1 MYEAFTT
8 NTPDG
13 LVKAYRRLLRDTSAT
28 RQSDDAVKLRHIISD
43 AIVNKTYPESFNQI
57 DRLHMSLAT
66 CLALCEMVSPDRNMC
81 VAILLEPLVQ
91 SSALSIDEIV
101 RDWGEDVALL
111 VRGRLKVESLY
122 GRSSKVGGDNFSK
135 LLLALAEDI
144 RVIIMMIVDRLTLM
158 RAINHHP
165 DKRFVTD
172 IANESGYLYA
182 PLAHRLGLYKIK
194 SELEDMSMKYTN
206 REMYSHIAHGLNA
219 KKAERDKYIAD
230 FIAPVKAKLEA
241 AGLKF
246 EIKGRTKSISSIWNK
261 LRKQKIDI
269 KDVFDLFAIRIILDV
284 PPEKEKAECWNVYS
298 IIADMYTPNPSR
310 LKDWLSIPKSN
321 GYESLHT
328 TVKGPDN
335 KWVEVQ
341 IRSKRMDL
349 IAEKGLAAHWRYKG
363 IKSQGDIDSWMNN
376 IRDILETEA
385 GGDPMERMKEMRM
398 DFSDKEVFVFTPKGD
413 LYKLP
418 HGATVLDFAYNIHT
432 GLGAVCTGGRVNG
445 KNRKLNYRLAN
456 GDTVE
461 ILTSSAQCPKL
472 DWLNFAVTSKAR
484 NKIRQ
489 AIKER
494 ENRAADLGKETL
506 QRRFKNRKLE
516 IDDGIIMRL
525 IKKMGYKT
533 STDFFSALGSEMID
547 INDVIARY
555 ETLSRPEEEVVTRSA
570 DEFELQQPHD
580 EDSASAGDVVVIGEN
595 IKGINYRLAR
605 CCNPINGD
613 PVFGFISAEGVIKV
627 HRADCPNARNIKA
640 RYPYRVIPTRW
651 AGSLA
656 GGFGASLRVIGNDD
670 LGIITNITSI
680 INKEPNVQL
689 RSISIDSFDGLF
701 RGYLVVGVESTSAL
715 EALVKKIKTVKGVKD
730 VQRN

>member
-8 NTPDG
+8 NTPEG
-13 LVKAYRRLLRDTSAT
+13 LVKAYRRLLRDTAAT
-28 RQSDDAVKLRHIISD
+28 RQHNDAVKLRHIISN
-43 AIVNKTYPESFNQI
+43 AIINKTYPESINQI

-91 SSALSIDEIV
+91 SAALSIDQVV

-144 RVIIMMIVDRLTLM
+144 RVIIIMIVDRLTLM

-165 DKRFVTD
+165 DRNFVTD

-206 REMYSHIAHGLNA
+206 REMYSRIAHGLNA

-230 FIAPVKAKLEA
+230 FIAPVKAKLED
-241 AGLKF
+241 AGLQF

-376 IRDILETEA
+376 IRDILETQA

-461 ILTSSAQCPKL
+461 ILTSSTQCPKL

-547 INDVIARY
+547 VNDVIARY
-555 ETLSRPEEEVVTRSA
+555 EALSRPEEETVTRSA
-570 DEFELQQPHD
+570 DEFELQQPRD
-580 EDSASAGDVVVIGEN
+580 DDASSTGDVVVIGEN

-701 RGYLVVGVESTSAL
+701 RGYLIVGVESTSAL

>member
-1 MYEAFTT
+1 M
-8 NTPDG
+8 
-13 LVKAYRRLLRDTSAT
+13 
-28 RQSDDAVKLRHIISD
+28 
-43 AIVNKTYPESFNQI
+43 
-57 DRLHMSLAT
+57 
-66 CLALCEMVSPDRNMC
+66 
-81 VAILLEPLVQ
+81 
-91 SSALSIDEIV
+91 
-101 RDWGEDVALL
+101 
-111 VRGRLKVESLY
+111 
-122 GRSSKVGGDNFSK
+122 
-135 LLLALAEDI
+135 
-144 RVIIMMIVDRLTLM
+144 
-158 RAINHHP
+158 
-165 DKRFVTD
+165 
-172 IANESGYLYA
+172 
-182 PLAHRLGLYKIK
+182 
-194 SELEDMSMKYTN
+194 
-206 REMYSHIAHGLNA
+206 
-219 KKAERDKYIAD
+219 
-230 FIAPVKAKLEA
+230 
-241 AGLKF
+241 
-246 EIKGRTKSISSIWNK
+246 
-261 LRKQKIDI
+261 RKQKIDI

-525 IKKMGYKT
+525 IK
-533 STDFFSALGSEMID
+533 
-547 INDVIARY
+547 RW
-555 ETLSRPEEEVVTRSA
+555 
-570 DEFELQQPHD
+570 
-580 EDSASAGDVVVIGEN
+580 
-595 IKGINYRLAR
+595 
-605 CCNPINGD
+605 
-613 PVFGFISAEGVIKV
+613 VIKP
-627 HRADCPNARNIKA
+627 RLI
-640 RYPYRVIPTRW
+640 
-651 AGSLA
+651 S
-656 GGFGASLRVIGNDD
+656 F
-670 LGIITNITSI
+670 
-680 INKEPNVQL
+680 QL
-689 RSISIDSFDGLF
+689 WGPR
-701 RGYLVVGVESTSAL
+701 
-715 EALVKKIKTVKGVKD
+715 
-730 VQRN
+730 